1 MAEAID
7 VFGDNQTAADMLET
21 LSEIG
26 GSEPM
31 DLIES
36 DEELVTLSEVGRSE
50 RNELRPSLK
59 MPQSRLMGEP
69 RVLRPRMEE
78 TKGTPRVQSWVD
90 ALPMTVNRR
99 SREKSNVGYSDRVVS
114 AKRSPE
120 HHLRRRERTWVK
132 PPKFEGKDACVES
145 HLTQFEIVA
154 RRNNWDELEKADY
167 LKCSLS
173 GEANHILRDLK
184 PTATFEEVAD
194 RLRRRYGSVD
204 QMEACRVEL
213 KTRVRR
219 PGESLSQ
226 LMKDVRRLFLQ
237 AYPSPSNEFSE
248 IMARDAFINALQDR
262 DLILK
267 VLEREPTTLEQA
279 FKIAERMELYRSLPI
294 GLESDSKCKPPA
306 KVRGTAAM
314 EDNLLK
320 MLVENQEKMQ
330 QQITMLS
337 ETLQKCQLPT
347 GTVAEAS
354 KFPANRGKGNCH
366 YCNKPGHYRPECPDR
381 LKAIA
386 DKGTTANA
394 STRSVSSGE
403 SSGRRGSPK
412 PLYLD
417 GENEELGKFRSGES
431 ARGAFRDRS
440 HCQSTMPVLDSTAM
454 PVLDS
459 TAMPVLNS
467 CDASPRFHCDASPRF
482 HYDASPQFHCDAR
495 PRFCC
500 DATGTFG
507 IVRERFG
514 EYKGG
519 RY

>member
-7 VFGDNQTAADMLET
+7 VLGNSQTADNMWDI

-36 DEELVTLSEVGRSE
+36 DEELMTVSEVGRSE
-50 RNELRPSLK
+50 RNELRPQLK
-59 MPQSRLMGEP
+59 MPQARLMREP

-78 TKGTPRVQSWVD
+78 ARGTPQVQNWLD
-90 ALPMTVNRR
+90 ALPTTGNRR
-99 SREKSNVGYSDRVVS
+99 SREKSNVDYSDCVVS

-120 HHLRRRERTWVK
+120 HHPRRREQTWVK

-154 RRNNWDELEKADY
+154 RRNNWDALEKADY

-173 GEANHILRDLK
+173 GEANHLLRDLK
-184 PTATFEEVAD
+184 STATYEEVAE

-294 GLESDSKCKPPA
+294 VVESDSKCKLPA
-306 KVRGTAAM
+306 KVRGTVAV
-314 EDNLLK
+314 EDNLMQ
-320 MLVENQEKMQ
+320 MLVENQKKMQ

-347 GTVAEAS
+347 GAVAEAS
-354 KFPANRGKGNCH
+354 KFPVFRGKGNCQ
-366 YCNKPGHYRPECPDR
+366 YCKKPGHYRPECPDR
-381 LKAIA
+381 FKEIA
-386 DKGTTANA
+386 NKEATANA
-394 STRSVSSGE
+394 TTRSVSSGE
-403 SSGRRGSPK
+403 
-412 PLYLD
+412 
-417 GENEELGKFRSGES
+417 
-431 ARGAFRDRS
+431 
-440 HCQSTMPVLDSTAM
+440 
-454 PVLDS
+454 
-459 TAMPVLNS
+459 
-467 CDASPRFHCDASPRF
+467 
-482 HYDASPQFHCDAR
+482 
-495 PRFCC
+495 
-500 DATGTFG
+500 
-507 IVRERFG
+507 
-514 EYKGG
+514 
-519 RY
+519 